1 MVLSPLRSSRPLAIT
16 LSAARP
22 APVGL
27 DMTRASA
34 AERHGCENTD
44 NSPQS
49 CIRITYPGHRLRAIT
64 VGGRRARAGR
74 NLTAVNTTSG
84 TPPGQSTSA
93 QTPSPSRR
101 TVATSTGTPSGGPAT
116 PITGPAG
123 MPSQAT
129 QCADSAH
136 LETRSPSAGLS
147 PLGQPWRP
155 VCASGRAVPAMPNSR
170 GLCVPARLEPAFQRC
185 EPPRPRSAGR
195 PAGRLCHRAG
205 PPASCPHRRPA
216 SAAHT
221 LCSRRLAAAAARGP
235 TGGPAWDKSATYART
250 STKQD

>member
-22 APVGL
+22 ASVGL

-136 LETRSPSAGLS
+136 ETRSPSAGLS
-147 PLGQPWRP
+147 PLGQLWCP
-155 VCASGRAVPAMPNSR
+155 VCASGRAVPAMPK
-170 GLCVPARLEPAFQRC
+170 L
-185 EPPRPRSAGR
+185 PRPLRSRPAGASLPAMRTAAATLSR